1 VLIVGVLT
9 AGCASKPAGIMP
21 WPSSWP
27 QWPYVIEMRCGDG
40 ALFYYG
46 ARHTF
51 DAEDPQIA
59 QIEAEWTRFRPDIAF
74 NEGGSPPFQK
84 TRDDAVSK
92 GGESS
97 FVRYLAMRD
106 DVPTT
111 TLDPSRAE
119 EVAALATRFS
129 REKVK
134 TYFLVRGAMQFIERH
149 GTERVDDEINRIL
162 AIYDAT
168 PGLRGSPRTVEE
180 LRAIFDLSAVQREWF
195 DPAKTGTWM
204 NDISRASSD
213 YRDQHMVEFLTRH
226 ARDGRRVF
234 AVAGGSHVFMQEP
247 ALRSRCR

>member
-1 VLIVGVLT
+1 
-9 AGCASKPAGIMP
+9 MP
-21 WPSSWP
+21 WPASWP
-27 QWPYVIEMRCGDG
+27 QWPYVIEMQCGDG

-51 DAEDPQIA
+51 DPEDPQIA
-59 QIEAEWTRFRPDIAF
+59 EIEAAWTRFRPDIAF
-74 NEGGSPPFQK
+74 NEGGFPPYQK
-84 TRDDAVSK
+84 TRDDAVTK

-97 FVRYLAMRD
+97 LVRFLAMRD

-111 TLDPSRAE
+111 TLDPLRAE
-119 EVAALATRFS
+119 EVAALASRFT

-134 TYFLVRGAMQFIERH
+134 TFLLLRSANHFIDRH
-149 GTERVDDEINRIL
+149 GAEKVDDEISRVL
-162 AIYDAT
+162 AIHDQT
-168 PGLRGSPRTVEE
+168 PGLRGTPRTVEE
-180 LRAIFDLSAVQREWF
+180 FRALVDLSSVRREWF
-195 DPAKTGTWM
+195 DPAKTGTWF

-213 YRDQHMVEFLTRH
+213 YRDRHMVDFLTRH